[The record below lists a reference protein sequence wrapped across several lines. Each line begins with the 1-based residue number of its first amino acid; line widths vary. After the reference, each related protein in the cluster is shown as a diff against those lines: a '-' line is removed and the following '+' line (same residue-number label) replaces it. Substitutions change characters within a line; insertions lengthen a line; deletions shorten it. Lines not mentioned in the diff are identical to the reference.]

1 MKHGKHY
8 REEKKTVLTLLEKLF
23 GKHIHEEKGPSVPSY
38 RRRVW

>member
-23 GKHIHEEKGPSVPSY
+23 GRHAAVFLDPLLIHVK
-38 RRRVW
+38 